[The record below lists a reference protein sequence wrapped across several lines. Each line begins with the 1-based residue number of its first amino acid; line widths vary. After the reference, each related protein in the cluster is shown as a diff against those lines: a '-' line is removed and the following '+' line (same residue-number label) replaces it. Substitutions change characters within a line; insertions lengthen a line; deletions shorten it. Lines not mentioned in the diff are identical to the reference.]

1 MSVPCLPGRRIFKP
15 PMTAADEHGVKP
27 LVAPVALNGEAALA
41 PIWDEWGRLT
51 RFLESA
57 RLAFARERSLWAS
70 LELCSAEDIKLSAA
84 SAHGTYR
91 VALNQHLAAV
101 SDEET
106 LLASVLIHSYALAE
120 SAAARRLGGEA
131 RDYGGIEDWGARLLA
146 TTDTTWNALAGGIA
160 GAVEVSVVRN
170 AYAHGGRRIDQAAV
184 RRLHAVGRTHPR
196 VRDPVTLDYATLRVF
211 RGRLRALLGL
221 GGVGG

>member
-1 MSVPCLPGRRIFKP
+1 MLLSPSE
-15 PMTAADEHGVKP
+15 T
-27 LVAPVALNGEAALA
+27 LA
-41 PIWDEWGRLT
+41 RV
-51 RFLESA
+51 
-57 RLAFARERSLWAS
+57 RSLWAS
-70 LELCSAEDIKLSAA
+70 LELRSAEDIKLSAA

-120 SAAARRLGGEA
+120 SAAVRRLGGDA
-131 RDYGGIEDWGARLLA
+131 RDYGGIEDWGTRLLA
-146 TTDTTWNALAGGIA
+146 TTDTTWDALGDGIA

-184 RRLHAVGRTHPR
+184 RRLHAVGRTRPR
-196 VRDPVTLDYATLRVF
+196 VGDPVILDYAMLRVF